1 MSEKDKGYILTWSE
15 MVWGCQKN
23 EGVSIIETKIAE
35 VKCGLIAG
43 FLGNS
48 E

>member
-1 MSEKDKGYILTWSE
+1 MSEKDKGYMLTRSK
-15 MVWGCQKN
+15 MVRGCQKN

-35 VKCGLIAG
+35 VKCGLIMG